1 MNMKCR
7 IESFNFSR
15 LSDSPV
21 PIATYTLYAIILVMS
36 SIIHVSCDINKHVL
50 NHMLPRSTVAGMSG
64 RNQNWGRVPNRSQSF
79 HNLLTGDETGQ
90 EPRLHLSQSIS
101 ASHSALR
108 ISSAEEG
115 LELLGTAAEDMFSNF
130 EEADT
135 SLLDYDSD
143 NQSSEQAVVQKETST
158 AMDMD
163 QAAMGTDPGERRQE
177 TAEMDATYFQCRA
190 ARLSGHKDQL
200 ISVSRDDSFGRT
212 VIVPS
217 AAIGSFENHSNIAV
231 WKQARREVRQHWFIV
246 CCSDRGGQIVTS
258 HVLRIRKGWQNP
270 KVCWVLVPRRTKNG
284 SHCRA
289 RLGEL
294 TKMWHTQKMQEEQTG
309 LNCANEQREN

>member
-1 MNMKCR
+1 MMNMKCR

-36 SIIHVSCDINKHVL
+36 SIIHVPCDINKHVL
-50 NHMLPRSTVAGMSG
+50 NHMLPRSTIAGMSG

-79 HNLLTGDETGQ
+79 HNLLAGDETGQ
-90 EPRLHLSQSIS
+90 ELRLHLSQSIS

-115 LELLGTAAEDMFSNF
+115 LELLGTAAEDTFSNF
-130 EEADT
+130 EETDT

-143 NQSSEQAVVQKETST
+143 NQRSEQAVIQKETS
-158 AMDMD
+158 AVMDMD
-163 QAAMGTDPGERRQE
+163 QAAVGTDPGERQQE

-217 AAIGSFENHSNIAV
+217 AVIGSFENHSNIAATFHGSRIMRGNQTV
-231 WKQARREVRQHWFIV
+231 NKSLSASFDPGKLVCVSCATEHSILSKSPSVVIFLDQNFVPTLTAKEQCCISIV
-246 CCSDRGGQIVTS
+246 QIENCS
-258 HVLRIRKGWQNP
+258 L
-270 KVCWVLVPRRTKNG
+270 L
-284 SHCRA
+284 
-289 RLGEL
+289 EL
-294 TKMWHTQKMQEEQTG
+294 YEM
-309 LNCANEQREN
+309 A

>member
-7 IESFNFSR
+7 KESFNFSR

-21 PIATYTLYAIILVMS
+21 PIATCTLYVITLVMF
-36 SIIHVSCDINKHVL
+36 SIIHVPCDINKHTL

-64 RNQNWGRVPNRSQSF
+64 RNQNWGRAPNRSQSF
-79 HNLLTGDETGQ
+79 HNLLAEDETRQ
-90 EPRLHLSQSIS
+90 EPGLHQNQSIS

-115 LELLGTAAEDMFSNF
+115 LELLGTATEDTFSNF
-130 EEADT
+130 EEANT

-163 QAAMGTDPGERRQE
+163 QAAVGTDPGERREE
-177 TAEMDATYFQCRA
+177 TAEMDAMYFQCRA
-190 ARLSGHKDQL
+190 ARLSGHKDKL

-217 AAIGSFENHSNIAV
+217 AAIGSFENHSNIAATFHGSRV
-231 WKQARREVRQHWFIV
+231 MRGNQTVNESLSASFDPGKLVCVSCATEHNILSKSPSVVIFSDQNFVPTLTAKEQCCIGIV
-246 CCSDRGGQIVTS
+246 
-258 HVLRIRKGWQNP
+258 
-270 KVCWVLVPRRTKNG
+270 
-284 SHCRA
+284 
-289 RLGEL
+289 
-294 TKMWHTQKMQEEQTG
+294 
-309 LNCANEQREN
+309 